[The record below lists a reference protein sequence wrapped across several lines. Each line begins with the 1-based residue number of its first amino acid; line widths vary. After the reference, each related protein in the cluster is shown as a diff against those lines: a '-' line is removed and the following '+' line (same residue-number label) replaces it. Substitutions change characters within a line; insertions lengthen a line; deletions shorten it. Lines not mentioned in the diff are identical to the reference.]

1 MRRGASAPITS
12 TSTTNETKIHR
23 GPPQAVVAGFVAAA
37 AGVLT
42 VSEGVLT
49 VAAGVASAATGVL
62 TVSAGVA
69 AAAGVADS
77 L

>member
-1 MRRGASAPITS
+1 MTS

-23 GPPQAVVAGFVAAA
+23 DPPQVVVAGFVAAA
-37 AGVLT
+37 AGVPD
-42 VSEGVLT
+42 VLT
-49 VAAGVASAATGVL
+49 VAVGVAAAAAGVL